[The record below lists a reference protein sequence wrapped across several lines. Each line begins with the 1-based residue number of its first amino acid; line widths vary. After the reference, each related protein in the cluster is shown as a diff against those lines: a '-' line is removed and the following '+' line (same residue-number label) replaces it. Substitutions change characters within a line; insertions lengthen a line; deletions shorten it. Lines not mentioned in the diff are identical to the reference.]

1 MVYVKFA
8 FVKLMNNSIFLICL
22 ILLSSVESG
31 LANQKYGIQI
41 AASKTQQNIQH
52 LAKKYDITDSIY
64 ILSSDRW
71 NRYLIGSFDDFKA
84 AEDYKNELVQKTK
97 LKNAFI
103 QVVDLEADLFYETVR
118 IDSAHQSNDTKNK
131 SYKSDS
137 IQEISKT
144 IAVKSQADSIVKEV
158 KSDNFG
164 IGNYILHSLINENK
178 ISAFR
183 NSLIDYGNDHLP
195 MELRSFYI
203 QVIEKSFRYP
213 IVFLFIAFII
223 FFILNVISVILI
235 LNYTI
240 RIKNHRKRYISIYAK
255 IYEQTLL
262 SYLFGEIN
270 WERAIIKLKRKDR
283 KVNRK
288 ILISILLNFQ
298 ENLRGEVDKFIPEIY
313 NKLNLKKDSLK
324 LTNSYFNYKKVQ
336 GIRELTYLYP
346 TGAAGIV
353 SELINDSNDN
363 VRAEA
368 QTAFIRLNPDDP
380 FKFFQNLTK
389 PFTRWTQLS
398 AFNLIRIYQLP
409 IPSFAD
415 FLDSK
420 HADIQCF
427 SLRMIIYFQQLENV
441 GKILK
446 MLENKDEQ
454 IRFLSYK
461 AINDLRLFE
470 GKELIKNKFP
480 KETNKNKL
488 EIIEALRNT
497 GDLED
502 FDFLTRIIESE
513 KVSFKIEACR
523 SMYFMNNEGRERLLK
538 LKNESIPEIELYI
551 AHVTDQRN

>member
-1 MVYVKFA
+1 MVNIKFA
-8 FVKLMNNSIFLICL
+8 SVKLIINSVFLICL
-22 ILLSSVESG
+22 ILLSSVENG
-31 LANQKYGIQI
+31 IAKQKYAIQI

-52 LAKKYDITDSIY
+52 LAKKYNITDSIY
-64 ILSSDRW
+64 IVSSDLW
-71 NRYLIGSFDDFKA
+71 NRYLIGSFNDFKA
-84 AEDYKNELVQKTK
+84 AEDFKNELVQKTT

-103 QVVDLEADLFYETVR
+103 QVVDLEADPFNETVR
-118 IDSAHQSNDTKNK
+118 IDSAHHSTNTENK
-131 SYKSDS
+131 SYKADS

-144 IAVKSQADSIVKEV
+144 VVVKSPTDSIDKEI

-203 QVIEKSFRYP
+203 QVIKKSFRYP
-213 IVFLFIAFII
+213 IVLLFIAFII

-240 RIKNHRKRYISIYAK
+240 RIKNHRKRYVSIYAK

-262 SYLFGEIN
+262 SYIFGEIN
-270 WERAIIKLKRKDR
+270 WEKAIIKLKRKDR

-346 TGAAGIV
+346 TGATGIV

-380 FKFFQNLTK
+380 FKFFQTLTK
-389 PFTRWTQLS
+389 PFARWTQLS

-420 HADIQCF
+420 NTDIQCF

-470 GKELIKNKFP
+470 GKELIKNRFSE
-480 KETNKNKL
+480 ETDKNKL
-488 EIIEALRNT
+488 EIIEALRNI
-497 GDLED
+497 GDVED
-502 FDFLTRIIESE
+502 FDFLTNVIESE
-513 KVSFKIEACR
+513 PISFKIEACR

-551 AHVTDQRN
+551 AHITDQRN

>member
-103 QVVDLEADLFYETVR
+103 QVVDFEADLFYETVR
-118 IDSAHQSNDTKNK
+118 IDSSHQSNDTENK
-131 SYKSDS
+131 SYKADS

>member
-1 MVYVKFA
+1 M
-8 FVKLMNNSIFLICL
+8 
-22 ILLSSVESG
+22 
-31 LANQKYGIQI
+31 
-41 AASKTQQNIQH
+41 
-52 LAKKYDITDSIY
+52 
-64 ILSSDRW
+64 
-71 NRYLIGSFDDFKA
+71 
-84 AEDYKNELVQKTK
+84 VQKTK

-118 IDSAHQSNDTKNK
+118 IDSSHQSTNTENK
-131 SYKSDS
+131 SYKADS

-213 IVFLFIAFII
+213 IVFLFMAFII

-538 LKNESIPEIELYI
+538 LKNESIPEIELYL

>member
-103 QVVDLEADLFYETVR
+103 QVVDLEADLFYETER
-118 IDSAHQSNDTKNK
+118 IDSSHQSNDTENK

-144 IAVKSQADSIVKEV
+144 IAVKSLADSIVKEV

-538 LKNESIPEIELYI
+538 LKNESIPEIELYL

>member
-1 MVYVKFA
+1 MVYIKFA
-8 FVKLMNNSIFLICL
+8 SVKLIINSYFLVCL

-31 LANQKYGIQI
+31 IAKQKYAIQI

-64 ILSSDRW
+64 ILSSNHW

-84 AEDYKNELVQKTK
+84 AEDYKNELVQKTR

-103 QVVDLEADLFYETVR
+103 QVVDIGAEPFNETVK
-118 IDSAHQSNDTKNK
+118 IDSSNQSTKLENN
-131 SYKSDS
+131 SYKADS

-144 IAVKSQADSIVKEV
+144 IAVNSVADSIVKEI
-158 KSDNFG
+158 KSDNYG

-178 ISAFR
+178 ILAFR
-183 NSLIDYGNDHLP
+183 ESLVDYGNDHLP
-195 MELRSFYI
+195 NELRNFYI
-203 QVIEKSFRYP
+203 KVIEKSFRYP
-213 IVFLFIAFII
+213 IVLLFIAFII

-240 RIKNHRKRYISIYAK
+240 RIKNHKKRYISIYAK

-262 SYLFGEIN
+262 SYIFGEIN
-270 WERAIIKLKRKDR
+270 WERTIIKLKRKDR

-313 NKLNLKKDSLK
+313 NKLNLQKDSLK
-324 LTNSYFNYKKVQ
+324 LTSSFFNYKKVQ

-346 TGAAGIV
+346 TGAIGIV

-389 PFTRWTQLS
+389 PFSRWTQLS

-420 HADIQCF
+420 HTDIQCF

-446 MLENKDEQ
+446 LLENKDEQ

-461 AINDLRLFE
+461 AINDLRLFD
-470 GKELIKNKFP
+470 GKELIKSKFSE
-480 KETNKNKL
+480 ETDKNKL
-488 EIIEALRNT
+488 EIIEALRNI
-497 GDLED
+497 GDVED

-513 KVSFKIEACR
+513 QVSFKIEACR
-523 SMYFMNNEGRERLLK
+523 SMYFMNNEGKERLLK